1 MVKKHARLAVLWH
14 HCARFYFCHTKC
26 VAKRFLTALTVT
38 YGGQAVQV
46 IRGVFQISPSSLI
59 CPYLAGRMGGG
70 LHVSMSVYIV
80 CSMSVWI

>member
-1 MVKKHARLAVLWH
+1 MQAGEDGFAFV
-14 HCARFYFCHTKC
+14 
-26 VAKRFLTALTVT
+26 LTVT

-46 IRGVFQISPSSLI
+46 IRGAFQISPSSLI

-80 CSMSVWI
+80 CSMSVYIVCSMSVYIVCSMSVWI